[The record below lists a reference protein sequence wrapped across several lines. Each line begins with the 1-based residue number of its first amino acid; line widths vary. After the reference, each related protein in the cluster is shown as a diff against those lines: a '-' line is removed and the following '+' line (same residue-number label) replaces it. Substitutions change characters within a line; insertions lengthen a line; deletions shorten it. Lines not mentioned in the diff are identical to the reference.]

1 MKVLIE
7 RGSEYFKKNQ
17 IYFNYLEYA
26 SVPLPCSAQTV
37 KVNDMF
43 FLVTDWLDNNAR
55 CFCQV
60 GDQ

>member
-1 MKVLIE
+1 MKKLIE
-7 RGSEYFKKNQ
+7 RGSKYFKKNQ
-17 IYFNYLEYA
+17 
-26 SVPLPCSAQTV
+26 LPCSAQTV